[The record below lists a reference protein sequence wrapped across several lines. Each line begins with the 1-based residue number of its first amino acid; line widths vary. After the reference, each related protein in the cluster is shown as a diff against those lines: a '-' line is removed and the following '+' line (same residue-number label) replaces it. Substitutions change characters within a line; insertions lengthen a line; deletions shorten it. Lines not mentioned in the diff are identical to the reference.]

1 MRFIIHELPYEQP
14 IVAGALRYAQDGQ
27 PTGAVEQFRVTSA
40 VDGYRFVRVDLDARA
55 APSGRS
61 SLYHL
66 TLNPDGRPEQLK
78 YRFWA
83 DGLEVSGVVVWE
95 GGQLTAVREVDGTR
109 HEDEAPDAAFWFPSA
124 MGLTLLQSLAGSH
137 EVPGIT
143 LEQATADPEQ
153 VMALVAT
160 SVSVATLPPLEVG
173 VTGEMFPARGIEVSW
188 GDQVRRVWS
197 HPDGWPLKV
206 WRDDGLTA
214 EATQLVIY
222 R

>member
-1 MRFIIHELPYEQP
+1 
-14 IVAGALRYAQDGQ
+14 
-27 PTGAVEQFRVTSA
+27 
-40 VDGYRFVRVDLDARA
+40 
-55 APSGRS
+55 
-61 SLYHL
+61 
-66 TLNPDGRPEQLK
+66 
-78 YRFWA
+78 
-83 DGLEVSGVVVWE
+83 
-95 GGQLTAVREVDGTR
+95 
-109 HEDEAPDAAFWFPSA
+109 